1 MNDRIMSSEE
11 FKEDKDMT
19 IRPVSLD
26 EYVGQSEIKEN
37 LGVFIKSSVMR
48 GETLDHILLYGPPG
62 LGKRL
67 LLLILLLMNLVL
79 ILRLLVGLRLRRV
92 GT

>member
-62 LGKRL
+62 LGKTT
-67 LLLILLLMNLVL
+67 LLILLLMNLVL

>member
-37 LGVFIKSSVMR
+37 LGVFIKSS
-48 GETLDHILLYGPPG
+48 
-62 LGKRL
+62 RL
-67 LLLILLLMNLVL
+67 CSFF
-79 ILRLLVGLRLRRV
+79 
-92 GT
+92 

>member
-26 EYVGQSEIKEN
+26 EYVGQS
-37 LGVFIKSSVMR
+37 
-48 GETLDHILLYGPPG
+48 
-62 LGKRL
+62 
-67 LLLILLLMNLVL
+67 
-79 ILRLLVGLRLRRV
+79 
-92 GT
+92 